1 MGIAS
6 LELGILSLIFGAF
19 GNGFSWAGAVVGI
32 VGIIIGIQAKDLP
45 DQAGYAKA
53 GFICSVI
60 GTALSL
66 LTFIACVAC
75 AGCFAILV

>member
-1 MGIAS
+1 M
-6 LELGILSLIFGAF
+6 
-19 GNGFSWAGAVVGI
+19 GI

-53 GFICSVI
+53 GFICSVV

-75 AGCFAILV
+75 AGCFAVLV